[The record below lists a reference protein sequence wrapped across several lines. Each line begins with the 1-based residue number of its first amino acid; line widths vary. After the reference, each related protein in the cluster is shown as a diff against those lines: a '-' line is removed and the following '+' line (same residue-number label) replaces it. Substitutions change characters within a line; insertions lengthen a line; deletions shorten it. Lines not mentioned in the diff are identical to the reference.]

1 MWSPPGMADRA
12 RAAGSQSRAAAG
24 TEICPDQALVVRV
37 RVHRVWR
44 GEVRVSARRA
54 QAVRAGVLACRV
66 PWAKARVSA
75 RRALWAKAR
84 VSVRRALWVKA
95 GVSGRQA
102 QAVEGRVLARMA
114 QAVRSRVLACL
125 AQAVVRVWGYLARAV
140 KAKAAVCRAL
150 PVKRL
155 APVCQDPA
163 AGAAVRPCRVVKVR
177 VAVCQGQG
185 LVVLE
190 VFSLVLAVKARQK
203 GRRTPVCPLPIEG
216 LQVRDVSR
224 VPRARKSTAAQWQ
237 RPALPGGP

>member
-44 GEVRVSARRA
+44 VEV
-54 QAVRAGVLACRV
+54 
-66 PWAKARVSA
+66 RVSA

-84 VSVRRALWVKA
+84 VLVRRALWVRA

-125 AQAVVRVWGYLARAV
+125 AREVKVQAVVRVWVYPARAV
-140 KAKAAVCRAL
+140 KARAAVCRAL

-155 APVCQDPA
+155 APVCQEPA
-163 AGAAVRPCRVVKVR
+163 ARAAVRPCRVVKVR
-177 VAVCQGQG
+177 AAVCQGQG